1 MSKNIK
7 KCQKMSKSKKMSK
20 NVTSIP
26 FTSIHFLF
34 NIQSSKCS
42 VIYKKFQ
49 VLKQRIMALPNL
61 YSIDPK
67 CVSGMRISYVKQVQ
81 NCILQQ
87 KKPHSMLHNSNRLVM
102 FLIKERNNAAVIQP
116 FKMIELN
123 GLQYVNEFEIQK
135 TPSGGEY

>member
-1 MSKNIK
+1 MCLWNEDFICKVGSK
-7 KCQKMSKSKKMSK
+7 
-20 NVTSIP
+20 
-26 FTSIHFLF
+26 
-34 NIQSSKCS
+34 
-42 VIYKKFQ
+42 
-49 VLKQRIMALPNL
+49 L
-61 YSIDPK
+61 YFAT
-67 CVSGMRISYVKQVQ
+67 
-81 NCILQQ
+81 